1 MIGPPVRRIVA
12 VTGGL
17 LAGHLVL
24 AGIYWAFLQLPESNV
39 AMLAASALLVVLLFA
54 GMTGIQGQALLQ
66 FATDL
71 PWRQRAS
78 QALKD
83 PRPFLAAVLV
93 WLIVSSLCGWVE
105 RRHETHRG
113 EIDAWLIAH
122 ADWTNTSWMHRTFE
136 WILHGVRYVAGTS
149 LAVGVLAAGVL
160 GGLADVAR
168 LHWIRRALGVRRL
181 AARGSGRGRA
191 HLAPL
196 ACHVVAS
203 GVSAAGR
210 HRADCRRAQACGA
223 GDRGPHRM
231 DPHPVARGARCADAQ
246 GLVSPSSRDFWMGA
260 VQPSARPTGPPRAG
274 GIAARI
280 KGLPATAAEGGRAS
294 EGELDR
300 PRSRTTHA
308 RARR

>member
-83 PRPFLAAVLV
+83 PRPFMAAVLV
-93 WLIVSSLCGWVE
+93 WLVVSWLCGWVE
-105 RRHETHRG
+105 RRHEAHRG

-181 AARGSGRGRA
+181 AAVG
-191 HLAPL
+191 L
-196 ACHVVAS
+196 VVAALIWLPWRAMWWRPAFLPP
-203 GVSAAGR
+203 GVIEPIAAALKLAVLAIVI
-210 HRADCRRAQACGA
+210 HA
-223 GDRGPHRM
+223 GWTLILWLA
-231 DPHPVARGARCADAQ
+231 ARDAQ
-246 GLVSPSSRDFWMGA
+246 
-260 VQPSARPTGPPRAG
+260 TH
-274 GIAARI
+274 
-280 KGLPATAAEGGRAS
+280 KGL
-294 EGELDR
+294 
-300 PRSRTTHA
+300 
-308 RARR
+308 